1 MHKKLHSRNNCQFSL
16 QESSEMSL
24 SIIGNEK
31 NRTFFITILGEFF
44 SEWTK
49 KTAKMGKE
57 LGIEWM
63 KEIPKLI
70 KVRLSWVTFLKRH
83 LSSHFLTFVQH
94 DGMTFFKRSFTANW
108 CLKISVENYST
119 MKKPLYE
126 APLLGMCMR
135 RDYNKKTF
143 SWAAIAATTYKQ
155 FRVCWK
161 TWQTEKSFMGT
172 SSPVNKK

>member
-1 MHKKLHSRNNCQFSL
+1 MCRLAKNVVSTIEVVKVNFEKNEPICFLWKSFWNTCTKNCTVGKIANFLYKKVQKCLFP
-16 QESSEMSL
+16 SSET
-24 SIIGNEK
+24 EF
-31 NRTFFITILGEFF
+31 FFITILGEFF
-44 SEWTK
+44 FRVDE

-108 CLKISVENYST
+108 CLN
-119 MKKPLYE
+119 
-126 APLLGMCMR
+126 
-135 RDYNKKTF
+135 F
-143 SWAAIAATTYKQ
+143 
-155 FRVCWK
+155 CWK
-161 TWQTEKSFMGT
+161 LLYHEKAT
-172 SSPVNKK
+172 IWSSPFGHVYEKRL